1 MARDAKGK
9 FVKGEP
15 SGNPN
20 GRPKGARDRNG
31 LLTMV
36 DALVDDLAIHG
47 TDFIAKLRETDPA
60 TYANVVAKLIPK
72 ELVLT
77 HLMPVREPEMTEVEL
92 LARIGV
98 LLAKKTSD
106 HQQPH

>member
-1 MARDAKGK
+1 
-9 FVKGEP
+9 VKGEP

-36 DALVDDLAIHG
+36 DALVDDLAING
-47 TDFIAKLRETDPA
+47 TDFIAKLRESDPA
-60 TYANVVAKLIPK
+60 TYANVVAKLIPR

-77 HLMPVREPEMTEVEL
+77 HLMPVREPEMTETEL
-92 LARIGV
+92 LARIGAIV
-98 LLAKKTSD
+98 AKKQTE

>member
-31 LLTMV
+31 LLTLV
-36 DALVDDLAIHG
+36 DALVDDLAINA
-47 TDFIAKLRETDPA
+47 TALVDRLRREEPGV
-60 TYANVVAKLIPK
+60 YANVVAKLIPR
-72 ELVLT
+72 ELILT
-77 HLMPVREPEMTEVEL
+77 HLMPVREPEMTEEEL
-92 LARIGV
+92 LVRIQ
-98 LLAKKTSD
+98 AITTKKD
-106 HQQPH
+106 IHQQPH